1 MMEFHTSVPSK
12 QTDALCARE
21 VFQGA
26 QIFDNLLNK
35 MTTGALACSSKNSTI
50 RSGAIQSI
58 QREFAQLLLMQP
70 RLKGFF
76 AFQKSASLKL
86 EFTSKGV
93 PLDEFKRCAVKAVIL
108 RINYRHF
115 VPSLHTLLRT
125 TPSTLL
131 THFNRDT
138 ALVEDF
144 VLNSLPGI
152 SVTQDIYKKFNIV
165 DTPRNRAKFGADH
178 GEVFQACK
186 RAEEGLPRAAFDKAI
201 PSSALQRRERNVLF
215 SQTRFLLII

>member
-1 MMEFHTSVPSK
+1 M
-12 QTDALCARE
+12 
-21 VFQGA
+21 
-26 QIFDNLLNK
+26 
-35 MTTGALACSSKNSTI
+35 
-50 RSGAIQSI
+50 
-58 QREFAQLLLMQP
+58 
-70 RLKGFF
+70 
-76 AFQKSASLKL
+76 KL

-131 THFNRDT
+131 THFNRET

-152 SVTQDIYKKFNIV
+152 SVSHDIYKKFNIV

-186 RAEEGLPRAAFDKAI
+186 RAEEGLPRAAFD
-201 PSSALQRRERNVLF
+201 
-215 SQTRFLLII
+215 